1 MKIQDALDLIDELR
15 YTAEREHEMAYNNS
29 TSTSTETYKKMIDE
43 WQTLDQRISDL
54 RDAIESQD
62 ITY

>member
-15 YTAEREHEMAYNNS
+15 YTAERERDMAYNNS
-29 TSTSTETYKKMIDE
+29 TSTSSETYRKMTED
-43 WQTLDQRISDL
+43 WQALDQRISDL
-54 RDAIESQD
+54 RDAIETQN